1 MYTFQSSWT
10 EDSPSVVGYTQ
21 GCSMNPKEVK
31 TIREA
36 ADRFMKHTT
45 VWRVEGVP
53 NSVRVELP
61 FPGIDQ
67 KPLYFFVIKRKD
79 TRRFSLILHTE
90 SIGIFSTQDTL
101 ARLQAILI
109 TYGLLLSEDA
119 VIMEENIKIP
129 LHQRIANVAQA
140 IIGID
145 GIRRLWKTELNRRT
159 NAESQI
165 AGQESHST
173 NGS

>member
-1 MYTFQSSWT
+1 MEGSLSR
-10 EDSPSVVGYTQ
+10 VRYTQ
-21 GCSMNPKEVK
+21 GCSMNPKEIK

-45 VWRVEGVP
+45 VWRVEGVS

-61 FPGIDQ
+61 FSGVDQ
-67 KPLYFFVIKRKD
+67 KPLYFFIIKRKE
-79 TRRFSLILHTE
+79 TRRFSLILHVE
-90 SIGIFSTQDTL
+90 SIGISSVKDTL
-101 ARLQAILI
+101 AILQGILT
-109 TYGLLLSEDA
+109 TYGLLLSTDA

-145 GIRRLWKTELNRRT
+145 GIRRMWKIEFNRRT
-159 NAESQI
+159 QNAESEI

-173 NGS
+173 HSS